1 LSTGWSLD
9 PISKVHP
16 DTYPAAQN
24 PIAGSFYFITRKTV
38 MKKYLAS
45 GITLFTLLFILVV
58 SNVVAAEG
66 APVISSIQKSGKLV
80 LGTSG
85 TMPPM
90 TEKLKSGKVVGLDID
105 LANMMA
111 ETMGVKLVIKVL
123 PFEQLIPALESGKV
137 DVVISNMTINPSR
150 NMHVAFVG
158 PYMNSGK
165 CMITKEAVIAKTG
178 DAEKLNQKQTSIA
191 VLKGSTSEEFARTL
205 LSKAKVVPVKDYAAG
220 IKLVKEGKVKAMLS
234 DYPICVAVTRQHA
247 DEGFVTIFSTL
258 TYEPIGIA
266 LPANDPLFIN
276 WTENF
281 LARLENVGLLKM
293 LGTKWLGD
301 MNLQEMQKQ

>member
-1 LSTGWSLD
+1 
-9 PISKVHP
+9 
-16 DTYPAAQN
+16 
-24 PIAGSFYFITRKTV
+24 

-165 CMITKEAVIAKTG
+165 CMITKEAVIAKT
-178 DAEKLNQKQTSIA
+178 
-191 VLKGSTSEEFARTL
+191 
-205 LSKAKVVPVKDYAAG
+205 
-220 IKLVKEGKVKAMLS
+220 
-234 DYPICVAVTRQHA
+234 
-247 DEGFVTIFSTL
+247 
-258 TYEPIGIA
+258 
-266 LPANDPLFIN
+266 
-276 WTENF
+276 
-281 LARLENVGLLKM
+281 
-293 LGTKWLGD
+293 
-301 MNLQEMQKQ
+301 